1 MTKIWCGTWANA
13 KKLNTK
19 QDLTA
24 PQGMG
29 FTNIWARNAGFF
41 TMKKMGD
48 VTWDFPEKGAGMQ
61 EFRPKQ
67 PPRQKGYNCNIK
79 LCKCKL
85 IFT

>member
-1 MTKIWCGTWANA
+1 MGFDCNLWE
-13 KKLNTK
+13 
-19 QDLTA
+19 
-24 PQGMG
+24 MG
-29 FTNIWARNAGFF
+29 FTNIWARNMGFF

-61 EFRPKQ
+61 EFRPRQ

-79 LCKCKL
+79 LCKHKL